1 MENCNLTAREVEIV
15 RLLSEG
21 GTYASI
27 AECLG
32 ISKHTVGSHIKA
44 VYRKLGV
51 HSSAAAVFNATAF
64 LQEGLTAGG
73 AV

>member
-1 MENCNLTAREVEIV
+1 MENCNLTAREIEIV
-15 RLLSEG
+15 CLLSQG

-32 ISKHTVGSHIKA
+32 ISRHTVGSHIKA

-51 HSSAAAVFNATAF
+51 HSSAAAVFNASAF
-64 LQEGLTAGG
+64 LQQGLAARG
-73 AV
+73 AL